1 MFLFF
6 YLLKHL
12 PGNDGKIYIMPT
24 MLIALGGY
32 GFYRIPL
39 DYKIHVIRSR
49 ATPDEKKAVIK
60 EYTLH
65 LNVKRMIEQ
74 DNYFNIVYR
83 KYLLWPV
90 YLRIYVLEDEILL
103 NAHTYFEYGTRGII
117 DFGVGPAAANHAKD
131 FISRVLG
138 D

>member
-6 YLLKHL
+6 YLLKHP

-49 ATPDEKKAVIK
+49 ATPDEKKSCYK
-60 EYTLH
+60 G
-65 LNVKRMIEQ
+65 
-74 DNYFNIVYR
+74 
-83 KYLLWPV
+83 
-90 YLRIYVLEDEILL
+90 IY
-103 NAHTYFEYGTRGII
+103 
-117 DFGVGPAAANHAKD
+117 PAPECEENDRA
-131 FISRVLG
+131 R
-138 D
+138 